1 MIYQEINKE
10 KLIYKFIF
18 TGRHIYCYL
27 HAIAETSEM
36 LAIINKIIINYDNKE
51 LIKQLEEQLTIHN
64 KCAEILSAI
73 ENMLTRKSVIYIEQ
87 LDQTKLHLYKKSKL
101 TWFNNLYL
109 DQNSSNIMPPIPIL
123 ESIHQ

>member
-27 HAIAETSEM
+27 HAIAETSET

-51 LIKQLEEQLTIHN
+51 MVKQLEEQLTIHN
-64 KCAEILSAI
+64 KRDEIMLAI
-73 ENMLTRKSVIYIEQ
+73 ENMLTRKQVTYTQQIDEN
-87 LDQTKLHLYKKSKL
+87 KLHLYKKSKL
-101 TWFNNLYL
+101 AWFNNLYL

-123 ESIHQ
+123 ESIH

>member
-1 MIYQEINKE
+1 MIYKEINKE
-10 KLIYKFIF
+10 RLIYKFIF

-27 HAIAETSEM
+27 HAIAETSKT

-51 LIKQLEEQLTIHN
+51 MINQLEEQLAIHT
-64 KCAEILSAI
+64 KRDEIMLAI
-73 ENMLTRKSVIYIEQ
+73 ENMLTRNPVTYTEQ
-87 LDQTKLHLYKKSKL
+87 IDQTKLHLYKKSKL

-123 ESIHQ
+123 ESIQ

>member
-27 HAIAETSEM
+27 HAIAETSET

-64 KCAEILSAI
+64 KRDEIISAI
-73 ENMLTRKSVIYIEQ
+73 ENMLTRKPVIYTEQ
-87 LDQTKLHLYKKSKL
+87 IDQTNLHLYKKSKL

-109 DQNSSNIMPPIPIL
+109 DQNSSNILPPILIL
-123 ESIHQ
+123 ESIH

>member
-10 KLIYKFIF
+10 KLIYKFVF

-51 LIKQLEEQLTIHN
+51 MIKQLKEQLTIHN
-64 KCAEILSAI
+64 KRDEILLAI
-73 ENMLTRKSVIYIEQ
+73 ENMLTRKQVTYIEQ
-87 LDQTKLHLYKKSKL
+87 IDQTKLHLYKKSKL

-123 ESIHQ
+123 ESIQ

>member
-10 KLIYKFIF
+10 RLIYKFIF

-27 HAIAETSEM
+27 HAIAETSET
-36 LAIINKIIINYDNKE
+36 LDIINKIIINYDNKE
-51 LIKQLEEQLTIHN
+51 LIKQLEQQLIIHN
-64 KCAEILSAI
+64 KRDEIISAI
-73 ENMLTRKSVIYIEQ
+73 ENMLTRKTVTYTEQ
-87 LDQTKLHLYKKSKL
+87 IDQTKLHLYKKSKL

-123 ESIHQ
+123 ESIH

>member
-27 HAIAETSEM
+27 HAIAETSET
-36 LAIINKIIINYDNKE
+36 LDIINKIIINYDNKE
-51 LIKQLEEQLTIHN
+51 MLKQLEEQLTIHN
-64 KCAEILSAI
+64 KRYEILLAI
-73 ENMLTRKSVIYIEQ
+73 ENMLTRKQVTYIEQ
-87 LDQTKLHLYKKSKL
+87 IDETKLHLYKKSKL

-109 DQNSSNIMPPIPIL
+109 DQNSSNIMPPIQIL
-123 ESIHQ
+123 ESIH

>member
-10 KLIYKFIF
+10 NLIYKFIF

-27 HAIAETSEM
+27 HAIAETSEI
-36 LAIINKIIINYDNKE
+36 LAVINKIIVNYDNKE
-51 LIKQLEEQLTIHN
+51 LIKQLEEQLAIHT
-64 KCAEILSAI
+64 KRDEILLAI
-73 ENMLTRKSVIYIEQ
+73 ENMLTRKQVTYTEQ
-87 LDQTKLHLYKKSKL
+87 IDENKLHLYKKSKL
-101 TWFNNLYL
+101 SWFNNLYL

>member
-10 KLIYKFIF
+10 RLIYKFIF

-27 HAIAETSEM
+27 HAIAETSET
-36 LAIINKIIINYDNKE
+36 LNVINKIIINYDNKE
-51 LIKQLEEQLTIHN
+51 MIKQLETQLTIHN
-64 KCAEILSAI
+64 KRDEILLAI
-73 ENMLTRKSVIYIEQ
+73 ENMITRKPVTYIEQ
-87 LDQTKLHLYKKSKL
+87 INQTKLHLYKKSKL

-123 ESIHQ
+123 ESIH

>member
-10 KLIYKFIF
+10 RLIYKFIF

-27 HAIAETSEM
+27 HAIAETSET

-51 LIKQLEEQLTIHN
+51 LIKQLEEQLTIHT
-64 KCAEILSAI
+64 KRDEILLAI
-73 ENMLTRKSVIYIEQ
+73 ENMLTRKQVTYTEQ
-87 LDQTKLHLYKKSKL
+87 IDENKLHLYKKSKL
-101 TWFNNLYL
+101 SWFNNLYL

>member
-27 HAIAETSEM
+27 HAIAETSET

-64 KCAEILSAI
+64 KRDEILSAI
-73 ENMLTRKSVIYIEQ
+73 EKMLTRKQVTYVEQ
-87 LDQTKLHLYKKSKL
+87 IDETKLHLYKKSKL

-109 DQNSSNIMPPIPIL
+109 DQNSSNIMPPIQIL
-123 ESIHQ
+123 ESMQ

>member
-10 KLIYKFIF
+10 RLIYKFIF

-27 HAIAETSEM
+27 HAIAETSEI
-36 LAIINKIIINYDNKE
+36 LAVINKIIINYDNKE
-51 LIKQLEEQLTIHN
+51 LIKQLEEQLTIHT
-64 KCAEILSAI
+64 KRDEILLAI
-73 ENMLTRKSVIYIEQ
+73 ENMLTRKPVTYTEQ
-87 LDQTKLHLYKKSKL
+87 IDETKLHLYKKSKL

-123 ESIHQ
+123 ESIQQ

>member
-27 HAIAETSEM
+27 HAIAETSET

-51 LIKQLEEQLTIHN
+51 MIKQLEEQLTIHN
-64 KCAEILSAI
+64 KRDEIMLAI
-73 ENMLTRKSVIYIEQ
+73 ENMLTRKQVTYTQQIDGSN
-87 LDQTKLHLYKKSKL
+87 LHLYKKSKL
-101 TWFNNLYL
+101 AWFNNLYL

-123 ESIHQ
+123 ESIQ

>member
-10 KLIYKFIF
+10 KLIYKFVF

-36 LAIINKIIINYDNKE
+36 LDIINKIIINYDNKE
-51 LIKQLEEQLTIHN
+51 MIKQLKEQLTIHN
-64 KCAEILSAI
+64 KRDEIFLAI
-73 ENMLTRKSVIYIEQ
+73 ENMLTRKQVTYIEQ
-87 LDQTKLHLYKKSKL
+87 IDQTKLHLYKKSKL

-123 ESIHQ
+123 ESIQ

>member
-10 KLIYKFIF
+10 RLIYKFIF

-27 HAIAETSEM
+27 HAIAETSET

-51 LIKQLEEQLTIHN
+51 LIKKLEEQLIIHT
-64 KCAEILSAI
+64 KRDEILLAI
-73 ENMLTRKSVIYIEQ
+73 ENMLTRKPVTYTEQ
-87 LDQTKLHLYKKSKL
+87 IDEPKLHLYKKSKL

-109 DQNSSNIMPPIPIL
+109 DQNSSNIMPPIQIL
-123 ESIHQ
+123 ESIH

>member
-10 KLIYKFIF
+10 RLIYKFIF

-27 HAIAETSEM
+27 HAIAETSET

-51 LIKQLEEQLTIHN
+51 LIKQLEEQLAIHT
-64 KCAEILSAI
+64 KRDEILLAI
-73 ENMLTRKSVIYIEQ
+73 ENMLTRKQVTYTEQ
-87 LDQTKLHLYKKSKL
+87 IDETKLHLYKKSKL
-101 TWFNNLYL
+101 SWFNNLYL

>member
-1 MIYQEINKE
+1 MIYQEINKD

-27 HAIAETSEM
+27 HAIAETSET
-36 LAIINKIIINYDNKE
+36 LDIINKIIINYDNKE
-51 LIKQLEEQLTIHN
+51 LIRQLEEQLTIHN
-64 KCAEILSAI
+64 KRSEIISAI
-73 ENMLTRKSVIYIEQ
+73 ENMLTRKPVTYTEQ
-87 LDQTKLHLYKKSKL
+87 IDQTNLHLYKKSKL

-123 ESIHQ
+123 ESIH